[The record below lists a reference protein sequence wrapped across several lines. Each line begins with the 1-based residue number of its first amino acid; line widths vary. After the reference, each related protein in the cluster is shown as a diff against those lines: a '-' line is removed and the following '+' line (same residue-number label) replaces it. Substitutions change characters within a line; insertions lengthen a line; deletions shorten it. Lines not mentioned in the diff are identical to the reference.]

1 MSQKIYLKILRWGVY
16 FSFLS
21 ALLTFRNFYFPYI
34 TTKQIY
40 FNVLT
45 EILFVFWLAFI
56 LKYPGWRPFGKARG
70 GAKGSWISLGLIAFL
85 TAILLSCFVS
95 VDFNLSFWGDTER
108 MLGFFHLLHFLILYF
123 VIITVMR
130 AREDWEN
137 LFLFFLGAGVLVSL
151 HGIGQRLE
159 IIESP
164 WGPGRIIAT
173 IGNAAYV
180 GAYAIFNFFFVS
192 ILFFKTK
199 NKLWRWGY
207 AAAAFIF
214 LLALIFSGTRGAYL
228 GFGASLMLMMLLL
241 AVLGG
246 NKKIKKYG
254 LACFFALIILSVALF
269 SAADRPF
276 VKNNSFLARL
286 TNISM
291 SSSTMQTRFI
301 SWKAAAKD
309 FSNHPILGVG
319 HGNYAIIFDKYFD
332 PTFYNYTRSETYF
345 DQAHSNLIDI
355 VSTSGLLGLLS
366 YLSIFVAALV
376 YLIRGFRQREISL
389 ADFILL
395 IGLITA
401 YFIQNLV
408 VFDALVT
415 YIALM
420 VMLGYIYWL
429 SRGGTAKAEEE
440 GAGSP
445 IFSEK
450 DRELDN
456 REIYSLFIFGLI
468 ALFTIYQFNLKPV
481 KMLMGTIEG
490 QKALHKNDVVGAVE
504 AYKKALS
511 YKTILDRDSRASLVK
526 TLGSMAVSSD
536 GQQAAREIMDYGV
549 ELAKANVKY
558 NPKDNLMQLQLAQVL
573 DNASRV
579 NIGNPEKFY
588 YYSDQALEAIDLA
601 IASSPGRIPVYFIK
615 AQIYL
620 TRSETEKA
628 VEILKYAVSLN
639 EDYYEST
646 CQLAKVYIISERE
659 EEGYGEMDKCLDKG
673 GADVL
678 SPPAFVKIA
687 ANHYIDIGD
696 KERMLSLYL
705 RLTKL
710 EPKNVE
716 VWINLS
722 KLYVQLGQKEEAI
735 QAAGKAVE
743 LDKSLEAS
751 VEKFIEGLN

>member
-1 MSQKIYLKILRWGVY
+1 MSQKVYLKILRWGVY
-16 FSFLS
+16 LSFLS
-21 ALLTFRNFYFPYI
+21 VLLTYRNFYFPYI

-40 FNVLT
+40 FNVLM
-45 EILFVFWLAFI
+45 EFLFIFWLAFI
-56 LKYPGWRPFGKARG
+56 VKYPGWRPFGKAWG
-70 GAKGSWISLGLIAFL
+70 GAKRSWISLGLIAFL
-85 TAILLSCFVS
+85 AAILLSCFVS

-108 MLGFFHLLHFLILYF
+108 MLGFFHLFHFLILYF
-123 VIITVMR
+123 IIMTVMR

-180 GAYAIFNFFFVS
+180 GAFAIFNFFFVS
-192 ILFFKTK
+192 LLFFKTK
-199 NKLWRWGY
+199 NKLWRSGY
-207 AAAAFIF
+207 IAAAFIF

-228 GFGASLMLMMLLL
+228 GFGASLMLMALLL
-241 AVLGG
+241 AILGG

-254 LACFFALIILSVALF
+254 LACLLALVVLSAALF
-269 SAADRPF
+269 LGADRPF

-286 TNISM
+286 TNISL

-301 SWKAAAKD
+301 SWRAAAKD

-366 YLSIFVAALV
+366 YLSIFVAALI
-376 YLIRGFRQREISL
+376 YLIRGFKRREISL

-401 YFIQNLV
+401 YLIQNLV

-420 VMLGYIYWL
+420 VLLGYICWL
-429 SRGGTAKAEEE
+429 SRGGTAEEE
-440 GAGSP
+440 APVSK
-445 IFSEK
+445 EK
-450 DRELDN
+450 DKELDN

-468 ALFTIYQFNLKPV
+468 TIFAVYQFNLKPV

-490 QKALHKNDVVGAVE
+490 QKALARSDVVGAVE

-511 YKTILDRDSRASLVK
+511 HKTILDRDSRASLVK
-526 TLGSMAVSSD
+526 TLGSIAVSSD
-536 GQQAAREIMDYGV
+536 EQQAAREIMDYGV

-579 NIGNPEKFY
+579 NIGNTEKFY
-588 YYSDQALEAIDLA
+588 YYSDQALEAIDSA

-615 AQIYL
+615 AQICL

-646 CQLAKVYIISERE
+646 CQLAKVYIFLERE
-659 EEGYGEMDKCLDKG
+659 EEGYGELDQCLDKG

-678 SPPAFVKIA
+678 SPSAFVKMA
-687 ANHYIDIGD
+687 ANHYIDLGD
-696 KERMLSLYL
+696 KERLLILYL

-722 KLYVQLGQKEEAI
+722 KIYAQLGQNEEAR
-735 QAAGKAVE
+735 QAAGRAVE

-751 VEKFIEGLN
+751 VKKFIESLE